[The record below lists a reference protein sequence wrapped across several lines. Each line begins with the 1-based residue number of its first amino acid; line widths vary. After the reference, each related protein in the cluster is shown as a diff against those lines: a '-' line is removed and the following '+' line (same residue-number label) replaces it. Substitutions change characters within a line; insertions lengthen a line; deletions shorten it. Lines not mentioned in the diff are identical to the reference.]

1 MTPREA
7 TARAMAYFDGCD
19 DIVLLHKLTAE
30 ISPRARKIVARFL
43 ERGNEDGIPPPADL
57 RAAAAAAPLD
67 EALRT
72 LRSVDDFALFQL
84 LARSIGRRIEAIEIA
99 ASADF
104 PVGIRVVVPGN
115 PAVRTSPRIP
125 GIVEQTGTMLQVL
138 LENGETWQGPPTL
151 AKLAPK
157 R

>member
-1 MTPREA
+1 MTPREE

-30 ISPRARKIVARFL
+30 VSPRARKIVARFL
-43 ERGNEDGIPPPADL
+43 ERGDEDAIPAPADL
-57 RAAAAAAPLD
+57 RAARDPAPRE

-72 LRSVDDFALFQL
+72 LRTVDDFALFQL
-84 LARSIGRRIEAIEIA
+84 LARAIGRRIEAIEIA

-104 PVGIRVVVPGN
+104 PVGVRVVVPGN

-138 LENGETWQGPPTL
+138 LDNGETWRGAPTL
-151 AKLAPK
+151 AKLAP
-157 R
+157 RP